1 MAYDNEWEKE
11 FDPQT
16 GRLEPKGGHTMT
28 EDKVK
33 KEKILR
39 GSKLRLDGTE
49 CVTYVKP
56 SKLKGS
62 LVVIRESGR
71 LDCVDLKRIAG
82 YETFRL

>member
-1 MAYDNEWEKE
+1 M
-11 FDPQT
+11 
-16 GRLEPKGGHTMT
+16 RT
-28 EDKVK
+28 ETS

-56 SKLKGS
+56 STLKGS

-71 LDCVDLKRIAG
+71 LDCVALKRIAG
-82 YETFRL
+82 YETFRLK